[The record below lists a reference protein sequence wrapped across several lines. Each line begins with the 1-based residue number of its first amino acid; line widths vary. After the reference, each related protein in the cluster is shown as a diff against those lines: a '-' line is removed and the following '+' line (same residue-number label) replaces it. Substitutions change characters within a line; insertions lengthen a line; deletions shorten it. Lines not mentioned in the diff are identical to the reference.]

1 MNKNQYKYYLIFV
14 SIILSFCFFLKACT
28 SRPTEPFLKV
38 SANKYITLEDVI
50 FDTSISDLIFVGEHH
65 DNIHHHINQLQIIRE
80 LHQKAQVPLAI
91 GLEMFER
98 RDQDILDNWIKGQLD
113 TEQFIIFFYK
123 NWRQPW
129 PLYRDI
135 FIYAKEHQI
144 PLVGLNVP
152 DEIIKKVA
160 QNGYNSLSEKDLSR
174 LPSGIT
180 CNVTAQYEKFIK
192 KVYNWHSTKKSKSFA
207 NFCEAQ
213 VLWDTAM
220 AINLLEFHEK
230 NNDTTVVVL
239 AGSTHA
245 WKPGIPAQVLERKKV
260 STAIILP
267 EDRDLHRRNVS
278 VEETDYMWLWQMI

>member
-1 MNKNQYKYYLIFV
+1 MNKNQYKYFLIFV
-14 SIILSFCFFLKACT
+14 SIILSCCFFLKACT

-38 SANKYITLEDVI
+38 SAKKYMPLEDVI
-50 FDTSISDLIFVGEHH
+50 FETSISDLIFVGEHH
-65 DNIHHHINQLQIIRE
+65 DNIHHHINQFEIIRE
-80 LHQKAQVPLAI
+80 LHEKAQVPLAI

-98 RDQDILDNWIKGQLD
+98 SDQDILDNWIKGQLEI
-113 TEQFIIFFYK
+113 EQFIRFFYK

-152 DEIIKKVA
+152 DEIVKKVA
-160 QNGYNSLSEKDLSR
+160 QNGYTSLTEEDLSR
-174 LPSGIT
+174 LPLGIT
-180 CNVTAQYEKFIK
+180 CNVTEQYEKFIK
-192 KVYNWHSTKKSKSFA
+192 KVYNWHSTKKSKSFS

-230 NNDTTVVVL
+230 NNDATVVVL

-245 WKPGIPAQVLERKKV
+245 WKPGIPAQVLERKKL

>member
-28 SRPTEPFLKV
+28 SKPTEPFLKV
-38 SANKYITLEDVI
+38 SAKKYMPLEDVI
-50 FDTSISDLIFVGEHH
+50 FEASISDLIFVGEHH
-65 DNIHHHINQLQIIRE
+65 DNIHHHINQFEIIRE
-80 LHQKAQVPLAI
+80 LHEKAQVPLAI

-98 RDQDILDNWIKGQLD
+98 SDQDILDNWIKGQLEI
-113 TEQFIIFFYK
+113 EQFIRFFYK

-152 DEIIKKVA
+152 DEIVKKVA
-160 QNGYNSLSEKDLSR
+160 QNGYTSLTEEDLSR
-174 LPSGIT
+174 LPPGIT
-180 CNVTAQYEKFIK
+180 CNVTEQYEKFIK

-230 NNDTTVVVL
+230 NNDATVVVL

-245 WKPGIPAQVLERKKV
+245 WKPGIPAQVLERKKL

>member
-50 FDTSISDLIFVGEHH
+50 FETSISDLIFVGEHH